1 MAHLLLQLFWW
12 IQITNLQNFEC
23 FQKRNSKIIFKKIFL
38 NQEIG
43 LIRTTNFIIIINH
56 VQRRLKLLHMHHY
69 QIFWLSESH
78 VFIKIATCGTLTFEP
93 SKKTIRGNAL
103 CVQVWGVLLIL
114 ELTFEFL
121 AGKMLNSCNAFS
133 IVESF
138 KDEFVL
144 AGLSI
149 WSQQ

>member
-1 MAHLLLQLFWW
+1 MLAKKRGSSIVNCYTFFWW
-12 IQITNLQNFEC
+12 ILVTNLHHFEC

-103 CVQVWGVLLIL
+103 CVQVCQR
-114 ELTFEFL
+114 FEGFCWFWNLRLNFL
-121 AGKMLNSCNAFS
+121 REKC
-133 IVESF
+133 
-138 KDEFVL
+138 
-144 AGLSI
+144 
-149 WSQQ
+149 